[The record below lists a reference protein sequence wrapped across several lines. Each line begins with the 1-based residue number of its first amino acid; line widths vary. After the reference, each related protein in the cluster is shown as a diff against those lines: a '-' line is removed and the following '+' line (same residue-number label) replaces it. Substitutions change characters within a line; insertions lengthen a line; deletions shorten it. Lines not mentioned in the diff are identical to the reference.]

1 MFVSQPWL
9 HTSLAHGISVFEWN
23 SLPEEH
29 NYYLLSLIIFH
40 ISVFIKA
47 VWKEILD
54 KYILEV
60 PKYKFSRA
68 FKIQWVLMSWWKK
81 DNGYKNG
88 YEN

>member
-1 MFVSQPWL
+1 M
-9 HTSLAHGISVFEWN
+9 FEWN
-23 SLPEEH
+23 SLPEGH

-68 FKIQWVLMSWWKK
+68 FKIQ
-81 DNGYKNG
+81 
-88 YEN
+88 